1 MNLRFLIFDFRFPEL
16 RIENLKSKIHGVTL
30 VELLIV
36 MSALAMLMIAIV
48 PQIRSSRQVWEIVG
62 DRHADV
68 LQNARIGMDKITRE
82 LRQTRRSISGAGSSY
97 IEFADRDENDR
108 KFQYNAGYLEYG
120 PPGDLNP
127 LAGPVDSLSFTY
139 YRKDGVTETTTPE
152 EISSVLIQLTISD
165 SEGKVDPVT
174 LSSLV
179 FIRREGTIVAN
190 EIMYN
195 PSGQDDRWEWV
206 ELYNSTCED
215 VDVAGWK
222 FSDANQT
229 DDILG
234 DSEHG
239 TGSTVIPA
247 GGYAIITTQATEVYD
262 PGSPYS
268 VDPDVIKL
276 QVDDSK
282 LGNGLHDNQDTVT
295 ILDDSDEM
303 VDSVSYDDSW
313 GGDGNDHTLERI
325 DAQENS
331 NDPLNWLEGPL
342 YGTPGSEN

>member
-1 MNLRFLIFDFRFPEL
+1 MDLRFLIFDFRL
-16 RIENLKSKIHGVTL
+16 KSKIENRKSKIHGVTV
-30 VELLIV
+30 VEFLMV
-36 MSALAMLMIAIV
+36 MSVLAVLMIAIM
-48 PQIRSSRQVWEIVG
+48 PHIRSGRQVWEAVG

-68 LQNARIGMDKITRE
+68 MQNARIGMDKMTRE
-82 LRQTRRSISGAGSSY
+82 LRQIRRSISSAGSSY
-97 IEFADRDENDR
+97 IEFVDRDDNVR

-120 PPGDLNP
+120 PPGSLNP

-165 SEGKVDPVT
+165 SEGKVGPIT
-174 LSSLV
+174 LLSRV
-179 FIRREGTIVAN
+179 FIRREGTVVIN
-190 EIMYN
+190 EVMYH

-206 ELYNSTCED
+206 ELYNSTCEN

-222 FSDANQT
+222 FSDSNQI

-234 DSEHG
+234 DGEHG

-247 GGYAIITTQATEVYD
+247 GGYAIITTQVTEMYD

-268 VDPDVIKL
+268 VDPDAIKL
-276 QVDDSK
+276 QVDDGK
-282 LGNGLHDNQDTVT
+282 LGNGLHNNQDTVA